1 MLSDDYAT
9 RMTNGMV
16 STLLKLIFQIEI
28 GKNEENA
35 FLDQE
40 IKSKFQERKEQI
52 EQGFI
57 NEAENK
63 LLEEL
68 DPDNMEYFKLTL
80 MFYYTL
86 IEQDP
91 DFLSEHDFS
100 KGEILDGL
108 RYVSK
113 VYGYESMANA
123 LFGENEE

>member
-28 GKNEENA
+28 GKNDDNA
-35 FLDQE
+35 FLDE
-40 IKSKFQERKEQI
+40 KIELKFQERKEQI
-52 EQGFI
+52 KQGFI
-57 NEAENK
+57 NEAENE

-68 DPDNMEYFKLTL
+68 DSDNMEYFKLTL

-86 IEQDP
+86 IEQDS
-91 DFLSEHDFS
+91 DFLTEHDFS
-100 KGEILDGL
+100 KGEIIDGL

-113 VYGYESMANA
+113 VYGYESMAEA
-123 LFGENEE
+123 LFGSNEE